1 MDAMQVKGN
10 RSQLPGLLYDAKSE
24 VSVAG
29 RGTGKSFAIGFKMDG
44 IIRSMP
50 RSVTALTGITYGQLL
65 TRTLPSSFKL
75 LNQMG
80 YQQGVNYV
88 IGRRPPSYFRDSYE
102 SLNKFDNII
111 SFANGTRFAMI
122 SQSESG
128 SGRGANTDYEIL
140 DEALLIDE
148 EQYKNEVVPTN
159 RGNNEFFGKKSRHPV
174 TQHHGFTYFTSMPTS
189 KSGRWILKYG
199 EYYKTERGIR
209 LFDTWNRVVAMQIE
223 LLDVVRAYR
232 LAKEGGTEQ
241 QRVEARDE
249 FKARWQE
256 IQRIREQIKPFV
268 SEKGVLFTLSNAFD
282 NLEMLRIDYILNSQE
297 RMPNMIFLL
306 EIMNMYIEKVTDCY
320 YQINE
325 AKQVYYNSQDA
336 SRIRGLAEDSDYDFS
351 KINTDSSV
359 YDKDCDPS
367 APIELGFDWGSSI
380 CVMVV
385 DQERHWDFVANCA
398 TDQVCQTQI
407 NEFFVKPD
415 TSPGIMVKDLIGKFI
430 AYYRSHSNKLVYF
443 YRDKYGD
450 HKNPAQINSKTFNE
464 MAIEELRAAGWDVI
478 TREHKGV
485 EPRQSDRYNLWG
497 NILSETNPALPLW
510 RVNGDKCRYTLIS
523 MNNAKVKT
531 VDNKLTKDKTS
542 ERPDSGVLP
551 EEATHFSDARD
562 KLIWIKYGEL
572 LTSGSRYST
581 HVGFSRRRK

>member
-1 MDAMQVKGN
+1 MEHLKVKGN
-10 RSQLPGLLYDAKSE
+10 RAQLPGLLFDAKSE

-29 RGTGKSFAIGFKMDG
+29 RGTGKSFAIGFKMDALV
-44 IIRSMP
+44 RTMP

-88 IGRRPPSYFRDSYE
+88 IGRRPPSYFLDSYE

-111 SFANGTRFAMI
+111 SFSNGTRFAMI

-148 EQYKNEVVPTN
+148 EQYNNEVVPTN
-159 RGNNEFFGKKSRHPV
+159 RGNNEYFGKLSHHPV

-189 KSGRWILKYG
+189 KSGRWILKYAD
-199 EYYKTERGIR
+199 YYLKERGVR
-209 LFDTWNRVVAMQIE
+209 LFDTWNRVVSMQIE

-232 LAKEGGTEQ
+232 LARDGGNER
-241 QRVEARDE
+241 QRIEARNE
-249 FKARWQE
+249 YKARWGE
-256 IQRIREQIKPFV
+256 VQRLRTTIKPFV

-297 RMPNMIFLL
+297 KMPNMIFLL

-320 YQINE
+320 YNINE
-325 AKQVYYNSQDA
+325 SKQIYYKSIDS
-336 SRIRGLAEDSDYDFS
+336 SRIRDLA
-351 KINTDSSV
+351 DSSNYDLSKLTADSSE

-367 APIELGFDWGSSI
+367 APLELGFDWGSSI

-385 DQERHWDFVANCA
+385 DQERHWDFVANVA
-398 TDQVCQTQI
+398 TEQICQTQI

-415 TSPGIMVKDLIGKFI
+415 TSPNIMVSDLIGKFVHH
-430 AYYRSHSNKLVYF
+430 YRRHANKLVYF
-443 YRDKYGD
+443 YKDKYGD
-450 HKNPAQINSKTFNE
+450 HRNPAQINSKTFNE
-464 MAIEELRAAGWDVI
+464 MAIDELHSAGWDVVEL
-478 TREHKGV
+478 EHRGV
-485 EPRQSDRYNLWG
+485 EPKQSDRYNLWG
-497 NILSETNPALPLW
+497 DILSETKPNLPLW
-510 RVNGDKCRYTLIS
+510 RINGDKCRYTLIS

-531 VDNKLTKDKTS
+531 VDSKLTKDKKS

-572 LTSGSRYST
+572 LHHRGSSPS
-581 HVGFSRRRK
+581 HVGFARRRK